1 MTIATATTST
11 TFEILGREF
20 ELDELNDI
28 ATHGM
33 AQGVS
38 GFIYS
43 TDLHNTF
50 EANEE
55 TIFSYL
61 DEHAFDT
68 GEQSGLHI
76 VINAV
81 TKRNNDAFYTMQ
93 DVKEMAVWLFVE
105 LFAVELLQR
114 NGHPG
119 WV

>member
-1 MTIATATTST
+1 MTVTTVVPST
-11 TFEILGREF
+11 FDVLGHEF
-20 ELDELNDI
+20 DLDQLSDI

-33 AQGVS
+33 AQGVP

-43 TDLHNTF
+43 SDLYDIFDDH
-50 EANEE
+50 EE
-55 TIFSYL
+55 TILNYL
-61 DEHAFDT
+61 DEHAFDM

-114 NGHPG
+114 NGHPS
-119 WV
+119 WA